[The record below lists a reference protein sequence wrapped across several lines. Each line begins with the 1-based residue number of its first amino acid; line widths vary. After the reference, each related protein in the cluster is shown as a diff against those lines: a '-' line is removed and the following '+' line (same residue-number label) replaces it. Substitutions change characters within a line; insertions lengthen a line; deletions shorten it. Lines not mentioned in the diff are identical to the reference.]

1 MLLDDVT
8 TYLDAQSTAL
18 KKLAGTTGNL
28 SKAFMGDAAPTPD
41 TIVTLYETGGTDPIH
56 VFTTGGQ
63 TRWYE
68 QPTLQALSRSTSY
81 QTARDNAE
89 VVFTKLDGLANTLLP
104 TATGVFYLS
113 IDAIQSPFSIG
124 RDANNRH
131 LVSVNFSIV
140 KATG

>member
-1 MLLDDVT
+1 MLLDDIA
-8 TYLDAQSTAL
+8 TYLDAQSTVL
-18 KKLAGTTGNL
+18 KKLSGTTGNL

-41 TIVTLYETGGTDPIH
+41 TIVTLYETGGSGPVH

-81 QTARDNAE
+81 RTARNNAE
-89 VVFTKLDGLANTLLP
+89 IVFTKLDGTANTLLP
-104 TATGVFYLS
+104 TSTGIFYLS

-124 RDANNRH
+124 RDENGRH
-131 LVSVNFSIV
+131 LVSVNFTVV